1 MTETTPRY
9 ARRQQLGKR
18 MGTEPYYTIAEHTD
32 NLLVL
37 RSRPKAN
44 VNAGR
49 MFIAVGGILILVAL
63 AFFCVGMSTY
73 LQGVNIGLFLVS
85 SLASAPCGVVGLLGV
100 IGGLAITRT
109 TNTITVDMDTR
120 TITYS
125 QKSRRERQQFLDF
138 DQIAYLRL
146 STQPFSSAFFFKRPQ
161 PIAVL
166 ELITNENVPWLVDS
180 AADASSLEPVAEA
193 LSSLLDVEVRRN
205 LDASNR

>member
-1 MTETTPRY
+1 MTETTPGR

-18 MGTEPYYTIAEHTD
+18 MGTEPYYTIVEHTD

-37 RSRPKAN
+37 HSRPGAN

-63 AFFCVGMSTY
+63 ALFCVGMSTY

-85 SLASAPCGVVGLLGV
+85 SLVSAPCGVVGLLGV
-100 IGGLAITRT
+100 VGGLSITRT

-146 STQPFSSAFFFKRPQ
+146 STQPFSSAFFLKRPQ

-180 AADASSLEPVAEA
+180 AADVSSIEPVAEA

-205 LDASNR
+205 LDAPDR